1 MAKKKIVTPNR
12 NLVRSIFSL
21 ILLVVWSTVFIF
33 LAFSGYRFFGDN
45 RPANFTLA
53 GILVLLMVVSMIS
66 AIVFFI
72 KWKNASNLIRFDYA
86 TFSLVK
92 NIRSERSFLAYVAN
106 QMKLHS
112 KQKDALIA
120 FTVTK
125 FKKTVFTRYG
135 YEKGA
140 QVLETV
146 YRSFNVVQK
155 DFPHSTYG
163 YDYNENFLVFLRE
176 TDLQGVKQ
184 YVNKLTAAI
193 NNRLFEDNND
203 VKFMSDFGIAFSKD
217 EDNEQ
222 IEATS
227 MLQRALIASDHGRLE
242 SELGGITVYE
252 KNMFEKN
259 KRNVQLGVEIEK
271 GLELSQFELH
281 FQPKFDLK
289 LGRFGGAEA
298 LVRWRHPELGLLSPA
313 NFILFAEQSDLIIKL
328 DHYVLEKVCEQ
339 LDTWRGQGQRLLP
352 VSINISKKTL
362 FTGNIVNHIIKVTEK
377 YNINPM
383 LLEIEIV
390 ESPSLQDI
398 LLLLSIVKKF
408 KALNIKIAIDDFG
421 TGYSSL
427 SYIKKIPFDVIKIDK
442 AFLDDVDIDQKSRLV
457 IKNIVDL
464 AHILDAYVVI
474 EGVQD
479 EKQVQMLTQM
489 GADAIQGYFYSR
501 PLPADKYQEF
511 LEDNLFEYKAKTKGR
526 KKAWF
531 YF

>member
-1 MAKKKIVTPNR
+1 MRSSCRWTNKKARPNR
-12 NLVRSIFSL
+12 NLARSIISL
-21 ILLVVWSTVFIF
+21 ILVIVWSGLFIY
-33 LAFSGYRFFGDN
+33 LAFSDNQLFGTNEDL
-45 RPANFTLA
+45 NFA
-53 GILVLLMVVSMIS
+53 MYVALVVLMVLSLIF
-66 AIVFFI
+66 AIIFFV
-72 KWKNASNLIRFDYA
+72 KWKNSSNLIRFDYA

-92 NIRSERSFLAYVAN
+92 NIRSEKAFLNYVD
-106 QMKLHS
+106 QHMKSHPNH
-112 KQKDALIA
+112 KDVIIV

-135 YEKGA
+135 YERGVK
-140 QVLETV
+140 VLEVV
-146 YRSFNVVQK
+146 YRAFNPIQK
-155 DFPHSTYG
+155 EFPHSTYG
-163 YDYNENFLVFLRE
+163 YDYNENFLVYLPNS
-176 TDLQGVKQ
+176 DLQAVKS
-184 YVNKLTAAI
+184 YINKLSAEI

-203 VKFMSDFGIAFSKD
+203 VKFISDFGVSFSKD
-217 EDNEQ
+217 ENNEN
-222 IEATS
+222 ISSTS

-242 SELGGITVYE
+242 TELGGITVYE
-252 KNMFEKN
+252 PRMFEKN

-281 FQPKFDLK
+281 YQPKFDLK

-313 NFILFAEQSDLIIKL
+313 KFILFAEQSDLIIKL

-339 LDTWRGQGQRLLP
+339 LDDWRGKGQRLLP
-352 VSINISKKTL
+352 ISINISKKTL
-362 FTGNIVNHIIKVTEK
+362 FTGNIVNHIIRVTEK

-479 EKQVQMLTQM
+479 EKQVEMLKAM
-489 GADAIQGYFYSR
+489 GADAIQGFFYSR
-501 PLPADKYQEF
+501 PLPAAQYQEF
-511 LEDNLFEYKAKTKGR
+511 LEDNLFEYKAKTTRR
-526 KKAWF
+526 KK
-531 YF
+531 

>member
-1 MAKKKIVTPNR
+1 MAIKSRNISPNR
-12 NLVRSIFSL
+12 NLARSIISL
-21 ILLVVWSTVFIF
+21 IFVIIWAGLFIY
-33 LAFSGYRFFGDN
+33 LSFSGYKLFPSN
-45 RPANFTLA
+45 ETLELVVH
-53 GILVLLMVVSMIS
+53 ILIVVLMVMSLIFN
-66 AIVFFI
+66 IVFFV

-92 NIRSERSFLAYVAN
+92 NIRSEKAFLSYVD
-106 QMKLHS
+106 QHMKRHP
-112 KQKDALIA
+112 KHKDVIIV

-135 YEKGA
+135 YERGA
-140 QVLETV
+140 EVLEVV
-146 YRSFNVVQK
+146 YRAFNPMQK
-155 DFPHSTYG
+155 KFPHSTYG
-163 YDYNENFLVFLRE
+163 YDYNENFLVFLPNS
-176 TDLQGVKQ
+176 DLQAVKQ
-184 YVNKLTAAI
+184 YVNTISTEI
-193 NNRLFEDNND
+193 NDRLFAENND
-203 VKFMSDFGIAFSKD
+203 VKFISDFGVSFSKD
-217 EDNEQ
+217 ENNENLSS
-222 IEATS
+222 TS

-242 SELGGITVYE
+242 TELGSLTVYE
-252 KNMFEKN
+252 PNMFEKN

-281 FQPKFDLK
+281 YQPKFDIK
-289 LGRFGGAEA
+289 LGRFAGAEA

-339 LDTWRGQGQRLLP
+339 LDDWRGKGQRLLP

-362 FTGNIVNHIIKVTEK
+362 FTGNIVNHIIRVTEK

-479 EKQVQMLTQM
+479 EKQVEMLKEM

-501 PLPADKYQEF
+501 PLPAAQYQEF
-511 LEDNLFEYKAKTKGR
+511 LEDNLFEYKAKVARRR
-526 KKAWF
+526 KK
-531 YF
+531 